1 MKPANPNANLL
12 MPKRGAN
19 ALMPSRGRKRPAP
32 IENPKSGTPRVDS
45 TPTESRTESPAL
57 GALNSLASKLKGG
70 LLSKIAQKPTEE
82 EVVEALGHSFHLIYK
97 LNLKNSSKVS
107 SLCRSE
113 NIYH

>member
-82 EVVEALGHSFHLIYK
+82 EVIEALGYSFH
-97 LNLKNSSKVS
+97 S
-107 SLCRSE
+107 
-113 NIYH
+113 